1 MNRINAIALW
11 VIAVLGAAVLFS
23 GMWESPRESHS
34 MRGERTEVV
43 FWHFWGGEDRAVVRD
58 VVDRFNASQNRYWV
72 RDVAVP
78 GNNLDVK
85 LFLSVTGGDPPD
97 LVNQDDP
104 IVADWARRGALTP
117 LDELASPEEIQ
128 QLDDW
133 LFPSARHLGQYDGRY
148 YALCNGLDVRALYYN
163 ATLLKQYE
171 LAPPRT
177 LEELDH
183 IAHETTLVDDRGHV
197 ERFGFLPDA
206 RRLLAWGAVFGG
218 RFYDEREGRITA
230 DDPAN
235 VRALEWMTSYRNRYG
250 ADQVAGFSLGDQSLP
265 GKTFP
270 LLSGRYV
277 VVMDGQWRVRDIAAS
292 QQRQRDAGEPVTD
305 YGACPLPPPADGQS
319 DAGWINGNFFV
330 VPRGAKNPEG
340 AWAFM
345 KFWSGFGGNEAEAAR
360 TCAAGGWIPV
370 SSAVVAE
377 PDFQAHLDRQPLMRT
392 FVDLAASPRQIPIPV
407 IPGASYYDR
416 QLRDAGQRAM
426 YDANAPPPRVLL
438 EQVTERVQAH
448 LDRTL
453 ESPDAR

>member
-1 MNRINAIALW
+1 MNRIDAIALW
-11 VIAVLGAAVLFS
+11 IVAALGAAVLLS
-23 GMWESPRESHS
+23 GLWESPRESRR

-58 VVDRFNASQNRYWV
+58 VVDRFNASQDHYWV

-85 LFLSVTGGDPPD
+85 IFLAVTGGDPPD

-117 LDELASPEEIQ
+117 LDELASHEEIEE
-128 QLDDW
+128 LDDW
-133 LFPSARHLGQYDGRY
+133 LFPAARRLGQYDERY

-163 ATLLKQYE
+163 ETLLKQYG

-177 LEELDH
+177 LDELDH
-183 IAHETTLVDDRGHV
+183 IAQTTSLVDNRGNV

-218 RFYDEREGRITA
+218 RFYDESTSRITA

-235 VRALEWMTSYRNRYG
+235 VRALDWMTSYRDRYG

-292 QQRQRDAGEPVTD
+292 QQRQRTAGEPVTE
-305 YGACPLPPPADGQS
+305 YGACPLPPPAGGQS
-319 DAGWINGNFFV
+319 EAGWINGNFFV

-345 KFWSGFGGNEAEAAR
+345 KFWSGFGGHETEAAQ

-370 SSAVVAE
+370 ASAVVAE
-377 PDFQAHLDRQPLMRT
+377 PEFQSYLDRQPLMRV

-426 YDANAPPPRVLL
+426 YDAGAPPPRTLL

-448 LDRTL
+448 VDRTL